1 MSSVHILA
9 IAGTFMGGVA
19 ALARELGH
27 TVSGSDQ
34 AIYPPMSTQ
43 LEQLGIALDQGYRA
57 DSVPAGTDDVVIGN
71 ALSRGNAA
79 VEAVLDAGQRY
90 ISGAQWLSEQVLPG
104 RDTLAVAGTHG
115 KTTTTT
121 ILTWLL
127 ESAGRSP
134 GFLIGGVAEDFG
146 VSARLGQG
154 REFVVEADEYD
165 TAFFDKRSKFVHY
178 RPLVAI
184 LNNLEYDHA
193 DIFPDVA
200 AIQRQFHHLV
210 RTVPAR
216 GRLIVNGE
224 DPHLAE
230 VLAMGC
236 WTPVERFGF
245 DPSLEWH
252 AELLAADGSAFRV
265 HHRGQAM
272 GDVHWSLLGRHNVL
286 NGLAALAA
294 AHAVGVAPAD
304 VIPALARFRSV
315 KRRMEVIGRHDGI
328 TIYDDFAH
336 HPTAI
341 ATTLE
346 GLRAKVGDARIVVA
360 MEPRSNSMRLGAHA
374 QALAPSLALAD
385 EVVFLHRPELA
396 WDGSRGDRRSARRS
410 ARGAR
415 YRRAAG
421 AVAGQR
427 AQRRPRGVHVQW
439 GLRRRTAPLPRR
451 AAGPMSS
458 DTSLP
463 LFPLHTTLVPGAAV
477 GLRVFER
484 RYLDLVRDSG
494 RSGEGFGV
502 CLILDG
508 QEVGAPAT
516 PAAYGVQVRIEDFD
530 VGADG
535 VLQLR
540 LRGTRRFHVE
550 RTRVRDNG
558 LVVADVR
565 WCDEDPD
572 DELRPQHALLATVLG
587 HIIEQAGEAYAPANP
602 ALLDQA
608 SWVGWRL
615 AELLPLS
622 EQQRLQLLQMD
633 DPHQRLQQL
642 LGWMP

>member
-1 MSSVHILA
+1 MNAMSNVHILGV
-9 IAGTFMGGVA
+9 AGTFMGGVA

-27 TVSGSDQ
+27 GVSGSDQ

-43 LEQLGIALDQGYRA
+43 LEQLGIRLDQGYRA
-57 DSVPAGTDDVVIGN
+57 DSVPAGSDQVVVGN
-71 ALSRGNAA
+71 ALSRGNPA

-90 ISGAQWLSEQVLPG
+90 TSGAQWLSEHVLPG

-127 ESAGRSP
+127 EAAGRSP

-224 DPHLAE
+224 DTRLAE

-245 DPSLEWH
+245 DASLEWH
-252 AELLAADGSAFRV
+252 AGLLRPDGSHFAV
-265 HHRGQAM
+265 HRQGQRL
-272 GDVHWSLLGRHNVL
+272 GEVEWPLLGRHNVL

-294 AHAVGVAPAD
+294 AHAVGVD
-304 VIPALARFRSV
+304 VAAVLPALSRFRSV
-315 KRRMEVIGRHDGI
+315 KRRLEVIGQAGGI
-328 TIYDDFAH
+328 TVYDDFAH

-346 GLRAKVGDARIVVA
+346 GLRARVGEARIVVA

-374 QALAPSLALAD
+374 DALAPSLELAD

-396 WDGSRGDRRSARRS
+396 WD
-410 ARGAR
+410 
-415 YRRAAG
+415 AAG
-421 AVAGQR
+421 VIAAVRGSAHAVA
-427 AQRRPRGVHVQW
+427 
-439 GLRRRTAPLPRR
+439 
-451 AAGPMSS
+451 
-458 DTSLP
+458 DT
-463 LFPLHTTLVPGAAV
+463 
-477 GLRVFER
+477 
-484 RYLDLVRDSG
+484 D
-494 RSGEGFGV
+494 
-502 CLILDG
+502 
-508 QEVGAPAT
+508 
-516 PAAYGVQVRIEDFD
+516 
-530 VGADG
+530 
-535 VLQLR
+535 
-540 LRGTRRFHVE
+540 
-550 RTRVRDNG
+550 
-558 LVVADVR
+558 
-565 WCDEDPD
+565 
-572 DELRPQHALLATVLG
+572 ALLAQLRARVR
-587 HIIEQAGEAYAPANP
+587 AGDHVVFMSNGGFDGAPRRFFA
-602 ALLDQA
+602 Q
-608 SWVGWRL
+608 
-615 AELLPLS
+615 
-622 EQQRLQLLQMD
+622 LQ
-633 DPHQRLQQL
+633 
-642 LGWMP
+642 G